1 MEKPQRESNFR
12 PMDAPTQ
19 ARRRRSGRAWS
30 KSFFRRIDS
39 EGYSR
44 RQTIP
49 CSEHAHDSPRWSGG
63 SKTPYAGEPPPDHP
77 WSLATA
83 LAGVPCAWP
92 LQANISGVFR
102 NLARTWQEPAS
113 DLIRVF
119 ETVWERLERS
129 WRRSWTLWRRMEA
142 SWGRLGRSRRR
153 SWASW
158 RLLEAS
164 WAVLEASLR
173 RS

>member
-1 MEKPQRESNFR
+1 MVFLIFWPMEV
-12 PMDAPTQ
+12 ATQ
-19 ARRRRSGRAWS
+19 ARRCSPPDPSLRLLRSRTRTRRS
-30 KSFFRRIDS
+30 
-39 EGYSR
+39 
-44 RQTIP
+44 
-49 CSEHAHDSPRWSGG
+49 CSGGLVPDPEHAHDSPRWSGG